1 MQKCHFMIQ
10 ASVSLH
16 DSSIIGILELIL
28 DFASNFCLL
37 VPLLPFKP
45 HIIVLFSPLIYFSI
59 LFPNYIYTFFHLC
72 LGVWGCIIRGFQL
85 RRCYSAQHGWV
96 SHQSRD
102 FSTRQSLVRNLLRNM
117 AEIGRG
123 QRSEWLPQNDTAGMS
138 PTSLKLAESSMFLFI
153 ALWYIKSWT
162 IKCLAFW
169 WRSSDATYKW

>member
-1 MQKCHFMIQ
+1 M
-10 ASVSLH
+10 L
-16 DSSIIGILELIL
+16 
-28 DFASNFCLL
+28 SNFCLL

-123 QRSEWLPQNDTAGMS
+123 QRSEYGFHKTILQGCLPPRWSWLKVVCS
-138 PTSLKLAESSMFLFI
+138 YSLPCDI
-153 ALWYIKSWT
+153 
-162 IKCLAFW
+162 
-169 WRSSDATYKW
+169 

>member
-1 MQKCHFMIQ
+1 M
-10 ASVSLH
+10 L
-16 DSSIIGILELIL
+16 SI
-28 DFASNFCLL
+28 FCLL

-45 HIIVLFSPLIYFSI
+45 HLIVLFSALIYFSI
-59 LFPNYIYTFFHLC
+59 LFLNYIYTFFHLC